1 MGEALISW
9 EIILTRLEKIWDN
22 FGWLEKNGIIS
33 STSEKCDDFEN
44 FRKIEIIGQTS

>member
-1 MGEALISW
+1 MGEFLFSL

-22 FGWLEKNGIIS
+22 FGRLEKNVIIS
-33 STSEKCDDFEN
+33 TTSEKCDDFEN

>member
-1 MGEALISW
+1 MGEALFSL